1 MRNEAWVAAALM
13 VVGVAAGCGESG
25 PQAKAPP
32 SSTSS
37 AVAAPATPATTP
49 STAGPGT
56 QPAELPKIWFP
67 VDRQGEQA
75 LRAHQEAIRKSR
87 EEQREQVLRARME
100 YLERS
105 EQKRRRPPRPRPP
118 ASAPAP

>member
-13 VVGVAAGCGESG
+13 VAGVAAGCGESRS
-25 PQAKAPP
+25 QAKAPP
-32 SSTSS
+32 AITPST
-37 AVAAPATPATTP
+37 VAASATPATTP

-56 QPAELPKIWFP
+56 QPAELPTIWFP

-75 LRAHQEAIRKSR
+75 LRDHQEAIRKSR

-100 YLERS
+100 
-105 EQKRRRPPRPRPP
+105 
-118 ASAPAP
+118 